1 MNTEA
6 NIIQMLKYI
15 DPARLTY
22 QEWVEVGMAI
32 KVEGLPCDVWD
43 GWSAKDPRYKPDD
56 CVKRW
61 GGFSGEGVTGATITH
76 LAKQGGWMPA
86 PKTYTKAAET
96 IIGFDDE
103 LIVDYLP
110 TVDISTPLIAEPEK
124 QAIEYLRHM
133 FKAGEMVNIV
143 TAAQWDE
150 ARQKWFPGNA
160 GFSQERDSIIQ
171 RLEGGLDNF
180 AGDRNKEAGVWIR
193 TNPVDGKG
201 VHNANTAA
209 FRHVLVE
216 SDDMDLEKQIEIYK
230 RLNLPITCLVLS
242 AGKSAH
248 AMVKVEAENANEYKE
263 RVTRIFQACEAQGLS
278 LDRQNRNPSR
288 LTRFAGFE
296 RGSKQQSLLAV
307 EVGAKSYKEWSD
319 NFILDELP
327 EYESLADIFENPPEL
342 PPETIQGVLR
352 SGEKLVLTGPS
363 KAGKSFALIQ
373 LAVALATGSWWMG
386 RFKCSTQRVVYIN
399 LELTKAN
406 AAVRLLDVWK
416 ELRKDSKEG
425 LENLS
430 IWNLR
435 GSLVSTDAMVDSIIK
450 RHRSMAN
457 PPTYY
462 IVDPI
467 YKINAGDENAAKDVN
482 ELLREF
488 DRLCK
493 ETDANLV
500 YAHHHAKGSQF
511 GKRALDRGSGSG
523 VIGRDAD
530 AAIDLDFLF
539 VPEKLKREKAEYY
552 HDQSWLKATGLRVEM
567 TLRNF
572 ESKPPFNIWFKY
584 PVHKWDGGEEF
595 QALKG
600 EAEKDNSAKA
610 EDGKKQKKEESDQ
623 KIRAAIERLVEAKGK
638 TRMGEIEEASG
649 FKRDRI
655 KRFLDETKDFV
666 RDGQGYVYP
675 KNVET

>member
-15 DPARLTY
+15 DPASLDY
-22 QEWVEVGMAI
+22 EEWIEVGMAI
-32 KVEGLPCDVWD
+32 KKEGLPCSTWD
-43 GWSAKDPRYKPDD
+43 EWSAKDPRHKPDD
-56 CVKRW
+56 CTKRW
-61 GGFSGEGVTGATITH
+61 NGFSGEGVTGATITH
-76 LAKQGGWMPA
+76 LAKQRGWVPA
-86 PKTYTKAAET
+86 PRFTSVTSKEE

-103 LIVDYLP
+103 LVIDFLP
-110 TVDISTPLIAEPEK
+110 TVDISTPLTSDPAK
-124 QAIEYLRHM
+124 QAIEFLKHA
-133 FKAGEMVNIV
+133 FKSGEFVNVV
-143 TAAQWDE
+143 TAATWDE
-150 ARQKWFPGNA
+150 PRQKWFPANA
-160 GFSQERDSIIQ
+160 GFSQERDMIIQ

-180 AGDRNKEAGVWIR
+180 AGDRNKEAGVWVR
-193 TNPVDGKG
+193 ANPVDGNG
-201 VHNANTAA
+201 IFNSNVTAY
-209 FRHVLVE
+209 RHVLVE
-216 SDDMDLEKQIEIYK
+216 SDEMDLEKQIEIYK
-230 RLNLPITCLVLS
+230 RLDLPISCLTLS
-242 AGKSAH
+242 AGKSVH
-248 AMVKVEAENANEYKE
+248 ALVKVDAANANEYKE
-263 RVTRIFQACEAQGLS
+263 RVSRVFEACKAQGLI
-278 LDRQNRNPSR
+278 LDKKNKNPAR

-296 RGSKQQSLLAV
+296 RGEKQQSLLAV
-307 EVGAKSYKEWSD
+307 EIGAKSYKEWSD

-584 PVHKWDGGEEF
+584 PVHKWDGSEEF

-600 EAEKDNSAKA
+600 EAEKDNFAKA
-610 EDGKKQKKEESDQ
+610 EDGKQQKKEETDQ
-623 KIRAAIERLVEAKGK
+623 KIKSAIDELIEKDEVAQMKDLEDK
-638 TRMGEIEEASG
+638 TGLTRQ
-649 FKRDRI
+649 RI
-655 KRFLDETKDFV
+655 KQFIDASDEFGRNSK
-666 RDGQGYVYP
+666 GQVTRC
-675 KNVET
+675 N